1 MGRIFFVV
9 LLYKYFDM
17 STIELKQELHD
28 IINNGDDKF
37 VQLFYDMA
45 TSYFVQIKKDK
56 MIAESEKDIESRNI
70 YAQEEVKKMIANWK
84 E

>member
-1 MGRIFFVV
+1 
-9 LLYKYFDM
+9 M
-17 STIELKQELHD
+17 STIELKQELHN
-28 IINNGDDKF
+28 IINNGDEKF
-37 VQLFYDMA
+37 VQLFYDMS

-56 MIAESEKDIESRNI
+56 MIAESEKDIESGNI

>member
-1 MGRIFFVV
+1 
-9 LLYKYFDM
+9 M
-17 STIELKQELHD
+17 STFELKQELHD

-56 MIAESEKDIESRNI
+56 MIAESEKDIESGNI

>member
-56 MIAESEKDIESRNI
+56 MIAESEKDIESGNI
-70 YAQEEVKKMIANWK
+70 YTQEEVKKMIANWK

>member
-1 MGRIFFVV
+1 
-9 LLYKYFDM
+9 M

-37 VQLFYDMA
+37 VQLFHDMA

-56 MIAESEKDIESRNI
+56 MIAESEKDIESGNI

>member
-1 MGRIFFVV
+1 
-9 LLYKYFDM
+9 M

-37 VQLFYDMA
+37 VQLFHDMA

-56 MIAESEKDIESRNI
+56 MIDESEKDIVSGNI

>member
-1 MGRIFFVV
+1 
-9 LLYKYFDM
+9 M

-28 IINNGDDKF
+28 IINKGDDKF

-45 TSYFVQIKKDK
+45 KTYLVQIKKDK
-56 MIAESEKDIESRNI
+56 MIAESEKDIDSGNFHT
-70 YAQEEVKKMIANWK
+70 QEEVKKMIANWK

>member
-1 MGRIFFVV
+1 
-9 LLYKYFDM
+9 M

-28 IINNGDDKF
+28 IINKGDDKF

-45 TSYFVQIKKDK
+45 ISYLVQIKKDK
-56 MIAESEKDIESRNI
+56 MIAESEKDIDSGSI
-70 YAQEEVKKMIANWK
+70 HTQVEVKKMIANWK

>member
-1 MGRIFFVV
+1 
-9 LLYKYFDM
+9 M
-17 STIELKQELHD
+17 STIKLKQELHD

-37 VQLFYDMA
+37 VQLFHDMA
-45 TSYFVQIKKDK
+45 TSYFVQTKKDK
-56 MIAESEKDIESRNI
+56 MIDESEKDIESGNI

>member
-1 MGRIFFVV
+1 
-9 LLYKYFDM
+9 M

-37 VQLFYDMA
+37 VQLFHDMA

-56 MIAESEKDIESRNI
+56 MIDESEKDIESGNI

>member
-1 MGRIFFVV
+1 
-9 LLYKYFDM
+9 M

-37 VQLFYDMA
+37 VQLFHDMA

-56 MIAESEKDIESRNI
+56 MIDESEKDIESGNI
-70 YAQEEVKKMIANWK
+70 YAQEEVKKIIANWK

>member
-1 MGRIFFVV
+1 
-9 LLYKYFDM
+9 M

-56 MIAESEKDIESRNI
+56 MIAESEKDIESGNI
-70 YAQEEVKKMIANWK
+70 YTQ
-84 E
+84 